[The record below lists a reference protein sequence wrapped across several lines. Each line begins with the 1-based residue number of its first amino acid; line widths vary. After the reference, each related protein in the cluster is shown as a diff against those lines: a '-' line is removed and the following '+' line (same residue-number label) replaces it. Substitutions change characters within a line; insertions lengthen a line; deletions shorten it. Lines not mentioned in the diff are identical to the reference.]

1 MNYLF
6 SRTDRVGD
14 LIVSSILLKSIK
26 RNNSKNKIYI
36 ICSENNSSLAKKL
49 SFIDRVFIFKKGL
62 FNKLKLLIKINFLK
76 IDYMFILDGKD
87 RSILFSFF
95 VLAKKKLYILNKKK
109 FSFFLSKSKENLIFD
124 DELKDNKINTIQRI
138 QKKIKINLSDDD
150 TNIFKGENFLNVSNK
165 DNLNAFN
172 DVKYNLLHYDEK
184 WIKELYIKSYK
195 NIELDSSEINYFINS
210 IVKKSNMDLVVTSGK
225 YSTESLNNLKS
236 TMIHQVNKIYIKKIN
251 NCNLY
256 YVEQPDFFELIELI
270 RKSKICITCHGAA
283 THVSS
288 SFNIKTIDV
297 VDNSKILLYRAYTAH
312 LKKYNEVIRTNPIL
326 TRNKIL
332 SLL

>member
-36 ICSENNSSLAKKL
+36 ICSEYNSSLAKKL

-138 QKKIKINLSDDD
+138 QKKIKINFSDDD
-150 TNIFKGENFLNVSNK
+150 TNIFKRENFLNVSNK

-236 TMIHQVNKIYIKKIN
+236 TMVHQGNKIYIKKIN
-251 NCNLY
+251 N
-256 YVEQPDFFELIELI
+256 
-270 RKSKICITCHGAA
+270 
-283 THVSS
+283 
-288 SFNIKTIDV
+288 
-297 VDNSKILLYRAYTAH
+297 
-312 LKKYNEVIRTNPIL
+312 
-326 TRNKIL
+326 
-332 SLL
+332 

>member
-36 ICSENNSSLAKKL
+36 ICSEYNSSLAKKL

-62 FNKLKLLIKINFLK
+62 FSKLKLLIKINFLK

-109 FSFFLSKSKENLIFD
+109 FSFFLNKSKENLIFD

-138 QKKIKINLSDDD
+138 QKKIKINFSDDD

-172 DVKYNLLHYDEK
+172 DVQYNLLHYDEK

-236 TMIHQVNKIYIKKIN
+236 TMIHQGNKIYIKKIN